1 MRKPQSR
8 HGKSV
13 KFDSSK
19 LDSRVGKK
27 SKPAK
32 EPKPLRAGLFSK
44 KAGATAQA
52 KSSAKSSRK
61 SSAKDALLKRE
72 SQRQKLAARRL
83 KAEKRSISNVV
94 DFAKFGSTSKVR
106 KTIILSTLG
115 SFLALVA
122 LVLAAVFSPMMAVE
136 RISVRGEKLVSEKQI
151 KAALKSQI
159 GKPLPQINSDEIA
172 GLLKKYVLI
181 ESFSAIS
188 APPHTLIIKVTERTP
203 IAIIWVDGFG
213 YSYFDPAGVKVGK
226 ATRTDRLPILK
237 VSGTP
242 GKSPSFKA
250 AIDVLLALPAE
261 LLPKIS
267 NMTATSADNVSFQL
281 RGYAGQRVIW
291 GGPKNAVLKSKVLA
305 ALIKNQPASD
315 RVTYD
320 VSSPTA
326 PVVRY

>member
-8 HGKSV
+8 VGKSV

-19 LDSRVGKK
+19 LDARVGK
-27 SKPAK
+27 SKEK
-32 EPKPLRAGLFSK
+32 TPKQRAGGLFSK
-44 KAGATAQA
+44 RDSNKPAA
-52 KSSAKSSRK
+52 KPAK
-61 SSAKDALLKRE
+61 ALLKRE
-72 SQRQKLAARRL
+72 GRRQKLAAKRVR
-83 KAEKRSISNVV
+83 AERRSISNAIEL
-94 DFAKFGSTSKVR
+94 AKFGSVSKAR
-106 KTIILSTLG
+106 RITIFASIG
-115 SFLALVA
+115 SFFILIA

-159 GKPLPQINSDEIA
+159 GKPLPQVNSDEIA
-172 GLLKKYVLI
+172 KLLKKYVLI

-188 APPHTLIIKVTERTP
+188 APPHTLIIKITERTP
-203 IAIIWVDGFG
+203 IAIVWVDGFG
-213 YSYFDPAGVKVGK
+213 YSYFDPAGVKVGR

-242 GKSPSFKA
+242 GKSASFKA
-250 AIDVLLALPAE
+250 AIDVLLALPAN

-305 ALIKNQPASD
+305 ALIKNQPAGD